1 MTGHSRQPRSER
13 IRAVFALVQNAD
25 ERMDFVRGGLACPVM
40 AGARG
45 WSIRLGVRAWD
56 AWRGRGDGHP
66 CPLPLN
72 RYRRGLFSIFP
83 LFFFGWYLVQVG
95 RHAVIFLQQWSDED
109 GV

>member
-1 MTGHSRQPRSER
+1 MTGHSHQPREER
-13 IRAVFALVQNAD
+13 IGPLFAFVQNAYQ
-25 ERMDFVRGGLACPVM
+25 RMGFEQGGLACPAM

-56 AWRGRGDGHP
+56 AWRGRITRDP

-72 RYRRGLFSIFP
+72 RYRRGPTAIFP
-83 LFFFGWYLVQVG
+83 LFFFGWYLVLVG
-95 RHAVIFLQQWSDED
+95 RHAVIFLQQWSNED